1 MPSPVFGRPHMYT
14 NGRVSVRAPFPAT
27 TSVVRAQAEIFFG
40 NTSSQYPISSEQV
53 DQKSTRSNE
62 EIAMNDKST
71 AQLNGKSTVA
81 ADPNMKKLSPL
92 EILLARLEYRVLQ
105 KIAKNSAKKAPR
117 SPERLLPLRRVNEKT
132 ENNTTNVTHVKVLAD
147 TTTAV
152 ATGTTLAQK
161 APRSPARLPSPR
173 REHAENKDLD
183 ENSPMDDNGEST
195 MRSNG
200 ESMVVSETSMA
211 DLYGKPCDTE
221 ILADSSGELTKA
233 KAVIEEPTIEEP
245 GHDVAHASEPEE
257 HGQDD
262 GHLLENQ
269 MSLSDF
275 EHMSEPEEPGQ
286 DEKSA
291 RRLNDLY
298 MAYDW
303 SYDDKFF
310 AYEVACDKV
319 SSYVAYSEGYDD
331 SAAPC
336 A

>member
-1 MPSPVFGRPHMYT
+1 
-14 NGRVSVRAPFPAT
+14 
-27 TSVVRAQAEIFFG
+27 
-40 NTSSQYPISSEQV
+40 
-53 DQKSTRSNE
+53 
-62 EIAMNDKST
+62 
-71 AQLNGKSTVA
+71 
-81 ADPNMKKLSPL
+81 MKKLSPL
-92 EILLARLEYRVLQ
+92 EILLARLEYLALQ
-105 KIAKNSAKKAPR
+105 KIAKNSAKKASR
-117 SPERLLPLRRVNEKT
+117 SPERWPPRVNEKT
-132 ENNTTNVTHVKVLAD
+132 ENNTTSVTHVKVLAD

-173 REHAENKDLD
+173 REHEENKDLD
-183 ENSPMDDNGEST
+183 ENSPMNDNGKSA

-200 ESMVVSETSMA
+200 KSMVVSETSMA

-233 KAVIEEPTIEEP
+233 KAEIEEPGHDVAHASEPAAEVEEPTIEEP

-319 SSYVAYSEGYDD
+319 SSYVAYSEVYDD